1 MIHTFLVLLATKQV
15 PFNSRNFNK
24 YNSMNKKQRAII
36 EKSSE
41 VLEEKNL
48 NYKKFWGWGVGLIL
62 VLMAI
67 AYFAGLITFGVPKK
81 ATEAKRKAYFH
92 KDSTTKAAIAAM
104 DSTKK

>member
-1 MIHTFLVLLATKQV
+1 
-15 PFNSRNFNK
+15 
-24 YNSMNKKQRAII
+24 MNKKQRANI

-62 VLMAI
+62 GLMAI

-92 KDSTTKAAIAAM
+92 KDSTIKVYIPAKL
-104 DSTKK
+104 SHRL

>member
-1 MIHTFLVLLATKQV
+1 M
-15 PFNSRNFNK
+15 
-24 YNSMNKKQRAII
+24 YKKQRASI

-62 VLMAI
+62 GLMAI

-92 KDSTTKAAIAAM
+92 KDSTIKAAIAAI